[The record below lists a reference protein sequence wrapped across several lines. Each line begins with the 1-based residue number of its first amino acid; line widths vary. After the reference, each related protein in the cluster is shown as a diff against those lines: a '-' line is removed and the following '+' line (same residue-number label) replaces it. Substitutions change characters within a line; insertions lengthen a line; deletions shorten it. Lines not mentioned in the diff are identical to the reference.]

1 MRELAQDTVRTSIGL
16 ARHIV
21 RYLAYQLAR

>member
-1 MRELAQDTVRTSIGL
+1 MRELAQGTVRTSISF

-21 RYLAYQLAR
+21 RYLTYQMSR